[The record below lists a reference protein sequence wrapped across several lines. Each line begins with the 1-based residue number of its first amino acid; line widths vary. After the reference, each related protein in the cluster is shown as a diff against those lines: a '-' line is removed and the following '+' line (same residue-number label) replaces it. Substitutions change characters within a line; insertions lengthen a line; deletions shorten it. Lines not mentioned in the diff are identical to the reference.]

1 MCAHKPP
8 CTPVCAF
15 PVCLWDSSLPAF
27 SPKCICPNAATPDQ
41 EVLSYFTC
49 HDIRFCGIERK
60 ELAVTWVSF
69 FLFFPLLFLLTPPS
83 IQPTPFHQLLSY
95 PKCVVLARQPLVQ
108 SWVEKVWG
116 LGKAKQIHLCSHLG
130 RWQDDQQGRPSV
142 TKSKIS
148 AETFHCMKP
157 PSATAI
163 LVGARSCVR
172 AVVAVPKL
180 PVRCCGLPRE
190 WHHPTVGQESG
201 ALRGTSQ
208 ASPLS
213 CIPQVAMTRRC
224 CSTNT
229 WGSGLWICNI
239 QKYQTPIEGE
249 E

>member
-1 MCAHKPP
+1 M
-8 CTPVCAF
+8 
-15 PVCLWDSSLPAF
+15 
-27 SPKCICPNAATPDQ
+27 
-41 EVLSYFTC
+41 
-49 HDIRFCGIERK
+49 
-60 ELAVTWVSF
+60 
-69 FLFFPLLFLLTPPS
+69 
-83 IQPTPFHQLLSY
+83 
-95 PKCVVLARQPLVQ
+95 
-108 SWVEKVWG
+108 
-116 LGKAKQIHLCSHLG
+116 
-130 RWQDDQQGRPSV
+130 
-142 TKSKIS
+142 
-148 AETFHCMKP
+148 
-157 PSATAI
+157 
-163 LVGARSCVR
+163 R